1 MKTVLVTG
9 CFDLFHY
16 GHLKF
21 LEAAAACGDYLIVG
35 VAEDDTV
42 RRVKGENRPIYPLE
56 HRIALLEACRHV
68 ASVEVF
74 SLESQLDLVDKV
86 SPDVCVEGADGN
98 ARLREILD
106 ELELNTPVQTVYTD
120 FIHTTDIVEKILN
133 GKSTQNIQNN

>member
-21 LEAAAACGDYLIVG
+21 LEASAACGDCLIVG

-68 ASVEVF
+68 DRVEVF
-74 SLESQLDLVDKV
+74 SLESQLDLVDQV

-98 ARLREILD
+98 ARLREILE
-106 ELELNTPVQTVYTD
+106 ELGVNTPVQTVYTD
-120 FIHTTDIVEKILN
+120 YIHTTDIVEKILN
-133 GKSTQNIQNN
+133 G

>member
-21 LEAAAACGDYLIVG
+21 FEAAAAFGECLVVG

-68 ASVEVF
+68 DAVEVF
-74 SLESQLDLVDKV
+74 SLESQLDLVAEV
-86 SPDVCVEGADGN
+86 APDVCVEGADGN
-98 ARLREILD
+98 ARLREILQ
-106 ELELNTPVQTVYTD
+106 ELGLDTPVQTVYTD
-120 FIHTTDIVEKILN
+120 FIHTTDIVEKIQK
-133 GKSTQNIQNN
+133 G

>member
-21 LEAAAACGDYLIVG
+21 LEAAAACGDCLIVG

>member
-21 LEAAAACGDYLIVG
+21 LEAAAACGDRLVVG

-42 RRVKGENRPIYPLE
+42 RRVKGENRPIYPLA

-68 ASVEVF
+68 DAVDTF
-74 SLESQLDLVDKV
+74 SLESQLDLVAQV
-86 SPDVCVEGADGN
+86 SPDICVEGADGN
-98 ARLREILD
+98 ARLREIIQ
-106 ELELNTPVQTVYTD
+106 ELGLKISVQTVYTD
-120 FIHTTDIVEKILN
+120 FIHTTDIVQRILL
-133 GKSTQNIQNN
+133 G

>member
-21 LEAAAACGDYLIVG
+21 LEAAAACGDHLIVG

-42 RRVKGENRPIYPLE
+42 RRVKGENRPIYPLQ

-86 SPDVCVEGADGN
+86 SPDICVEGADGN

-106 ELELNTPVQTVYTD
+106 ELKLNTPVQTVHTD
-120 FIHTTDIVEKILN
+120 YIHTTDIVEKILN
-133 GKSTQNIQNN
+133 GKSIKNI

>member
-21 LEAAAACGDYLIVG
+21 LEASAAYGDRLIVG

-68 ASVEVF
+68 DEVEVF
-74 SLESQLDLVDKV
+74 SLESQLDLVEKI

-98 ARLREILD
+98 ARLREILE
-106 ELELNTPVQTVYTD
+106 ELGVNTPVQTVYTD
-120 FIHTTDIVEKILN
+120 YIHTTDIVKKILN
-133 GKSTQNIQNN
+133 G

>member
-21 LEAAAACGDYLIVG
+21 LEASAACGDRLIVG
-35 VAEDDTV
+35 VAEDETV

-56 HRIALLEACRHV
+56 HRIALLKACRHV
-68 ASVEVF
+68 DEVQVF
-74 SLESQLDLVDKV
+74 SLESQLDLVDQV

-98 ARLREILD
+98 ARLREILE
-106 ELELNTPVQTVYTD
+106 ELGVNTPVQTVYTD
-120 FIHTTDIVEKILN
+120 YIHTTDIVKKILN
-133 GKSTQNIQNN
+133 G

>member
-21 LEAAAACGDYLIVG
+21 LEASAACGDYLIVG

-56 HRIALLEACRHV
+56 HRMALLDACRYV
-68 ASVEVF
+68 DKVEVF
-74 SLESQLDLVDKV
+74 SLESQLDLVAQV

-98 ARLREILD
+98 ARLREILE
-106 ELELNTPVQTVYTD
+106 ELGVTTPVQTVYTD
-120 FIHTTDIVEKILN
+120 YIHTTDIVRKILN
-133 GKSTQNIQNN
+133 VSSGT

>member
-9 CFDLFHY
+9 CFDLFHF

-21 LEAAAACGDYLIVG
+21 FEAAAACGDRLVVG

-68 ASVEVF
+68 DVVEVF
-74 SLESQLDLVDKV
+74 SLESQLDLVAEV
-86 SPDVCVEGADGN
+86 APDICVEGADGN
-98 ARLREILD
+98 ARLREILH
-106 ELELNTPVQTVYTD
+106 ELRLDTPVHTVHTD
-120 FIHTTDIVEKILN
+120 YIHTTEL
-133 GKSTQNIQNN
+133 

>member
-21 LEAAAACGDYLIVG
+21 FEAAAAYGDRLVVG

-56 HRIALLEACRHV
+56 HRIALIEACRHV
-68 ASVEVF
+68 DAVEVF
-74 SLESQLDLVDKV
+74 SLESQLDLVAEV
-86 SPDVCVEGADGN
+86 APDVCVEGADGN
-98 ARLREILD
+98 ARLREILQ
-106 ELELNTPVQTVYTD
+106 ELDLDTLVETVYTD
-120 FIHTTDIVEKILN
+120 YIHTTDIIEKIRK
-133 GKSTQNIQNN
+133 G

>member
-21 LEAAAACGDYLIVG
+21 FEAAAACGDRLVVG

-56 HRIALLEACRHV
+56 HRIALLEACRHID
-68 ASVEVF
+68 AVEVF
-74 SLESQLDLVDKV
+74 SLESQLDLVAEV
-86 SPDVCVEGADGN
+86 APDICVEGADGN
-98 ARLREILD
+98 ARLREILQ
-106 ELELNTPVQTVYTD
+106 ELRLDTPVQTVHTD
-120 FIHTTDIVEKILN
+120 YIHTTEIIEKILK
-133 GKSTQNIQNN
+133 G

>member
-21 LEAAAACGDYLIVG
+21 FEAAAACGDRLVVG
-35 VAEDDTV
+35 VAEDGTV

-68 ASVEVF
+68 DAVEVF
-74 SLESQLDLVDKV
+74 SLESQLDLVAEV
-86 SPDVCVEGADGN
+86 APDICVEGIDGN
-98 ARLREILD
+98 ARLREILQ
-106 ELELNTPVQTVYTD
+106 ELGVDTPVQTVDTD
-120 FIHTTDIVEKILN
+120 YIHTTDIVEKILK
-133 GKSTQNIQNN
+133 GELI

>member
-21 LEAAAACGDYLIVG
+21 LEASAACGDRLIVG

-68 ASVEVF
+68 DGVEVF
-74 SLESQLDLVDKV
+74 SLESQLDLVDQV

-98 ARLREILD
+98 ARLREILE
-106 ELELNTPVQTVYTD
+106 ELGVNTLVQTVYTD
-120 FIHTTDIVEKILN
+120 YIHTTDIVKRILN
-133 GKSTQNIQNN
+133 G

>member
-21 LEAAAACGDYLIVG
+21 FEAAAACGDRLVVG

-68 ASVEVF
+68 DAVEVF
-74 SLESQLDLVDKV
+74 SLESQLDLVAEV
-86 SPDVCVEGADGN
+86 APDICVEGADGN
-98 ARLREILD
+98 ARLREILQ
-106 ELELNTPVQTVYTD
+106 ELGLDTPVQTVYTD
-120 FIHTTDIVEKILN
+120 YIHTTDIVEKILK
-133 GKSTQNIQNN
+133 G

>member
-21 LEAAAACGDYLIVG
+21 FEAAAACGDRLVVG

-56 HRIALLEACRHV
+56 HRIALLEACRYV
-68 ASVEVF
+68 DAVEVF
-74 SLESQLDLVDKV
+74 SLESQLDLVAKV
-86 SPDVCVEGADGN
+86 APDICVEGIDGN
-98 ARLREILD
+98 ARLREILQ
-106 ELELNTPVQTVYTD
+106 ELGVDTPVQTVDTD
-120 FIHTTDIVEKILN
+120 YIHTTDIVEKILK
-133 GKSTQNIQNN
+133 GELS